1 MNGEYFYHF
10 AKTRKNVNYGLD
22 VFAYFASQ
30 RWKEELEKKGKK
42 LDEEDD
48 ASDRGGDGDD
58 ADRNNVDVLPW

>member
-22 VFAYFASQ
+22 VFAYFASHG
-30 RWKEELEKKGKK
+30 WKEELEKKGKK
-42 LDEEDD
+42 LDEED

-58 ADRNNVDVLPW
+58 ADRKNVDVLPW

>member
-42 LDEEDD
+42 LDEED

-58 ADRNNVDVLPW
+58 ADRKNVDVLPW